1 MSFFYSVGDG
11 KFLEKSN
18 DLFVLYDELANL
30 YDPDLPDHGDYSK
43 NDYDVFMNDD
53 AELQKL
59 YDQLLTGQMEEKKFE
74 GKMIKNFHDLMNL
87 ENTQKDAKLNQ
98 LIKEMRAFENE
109 ENKGE

>member
-1 MSFFYSVGDG
+1 
-11 KFLEKSN
+11 
-18 DLFVLYDELANL
+18 
-30 YDPDLPDHGDYSK
+30 
-43 NDYDVFMNDD
+43 
-53 AELQKL
+53 
-59 YDQLLTGQMEEKKFE
+59 MEEKKFE